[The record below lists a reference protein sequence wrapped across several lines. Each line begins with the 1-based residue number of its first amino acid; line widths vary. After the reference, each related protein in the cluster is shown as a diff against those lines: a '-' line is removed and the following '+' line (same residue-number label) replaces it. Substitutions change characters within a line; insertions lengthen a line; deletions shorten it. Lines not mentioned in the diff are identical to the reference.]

1 MPARKAARF
10 LVLFSWMVVF
20 CLLGTEKESGPITS
34 DSGALS
40 GIAFAG
46 SGKNLENAASAIYPE
61 RKKMVPKSTNPRKKH
76 EAVKSDRGFATAKIT
91 FDGSLIFVCFWIKP
105 KARRKKIFLPTSQC
119 CRPKKQYSS
128 KSIRECNVI

>member
-1 MPARKAARF
+1 
-10 LVLFSWMVVF
+10 MVVF
-20 CLLGTEKESGPITS
+20 CRLGAEKESGPITS

-61 RKKMVPKSTNPRKKH
+61 RKKMVQKSTNPRKKH
-76 EAVKSDRGFATAKIT
+76 EAVKSDRGFANAKIT

-105 KARRKKIFLPTSQC
+105 KA
-119 CRPKKQYSS
+119 
-128 KSIRECNVI
+128 